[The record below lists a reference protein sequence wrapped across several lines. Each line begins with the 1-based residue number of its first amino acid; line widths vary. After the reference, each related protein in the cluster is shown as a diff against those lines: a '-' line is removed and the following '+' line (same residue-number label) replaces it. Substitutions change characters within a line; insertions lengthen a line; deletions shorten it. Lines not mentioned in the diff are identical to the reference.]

1 MPHSQIQL
9 LTLAQLSG
17 GQDWRLALAHDRDHH
32 LLIWITRGQGRLL
45 LEGQRRG
52 LGPHNALWIPAR
64 SLFAVELGYQCAGHA
79 VLIPEDSS
87 LPLPD
92 TPRQL
97 RIRDVQAQAE
107 LSALIEQTQREMQQG
122 RPLQQD
128 AIEAQAAL
136 MSVWLRRQ
144 IMLDEHAA
152 ARPKAGIRLS
162 ARFCALVARRTPKGG
177 SMAEHAAELGVT
189 PTHLTRAVKA
199 ATGKS
204 AAALL
209 NEYSSHAARR
219 LLGETNQT
227 AAEIAAFLGF
237 GSAAYFT
244 RFMQQ
249 HSGLPPSKLR

>member
-1 MPHSQIQL
+1 MQQSQIQL
-9 LTLAQLSG
+9 LTLAQLSA
-17 GQDWRLALAHDRDHH
+17 GQDWRLTLAHDRDHH

-45 LEGQRRG
+45 LDGQRRG

-64 SLFAVELGYQCAGHA
+64 SLFAMELGYQCVGHA
-79 VLIPEDSS
+79 VLIPEDST
-87 LPLPD
+87 LHLPD
-92 TPRQL
+92 VPRHL
-97 RIRDVQAQAE
+97 RIREVQAQSE
-107 LSALIEQTQREMQQG
+107 LSALIEQAQREMQQD

-128 AIEAQAAL
+128 AVEAQAAL

-144 IMLDEHAA
+144 LIQDEHVLP
-152 ARPKAGIRLS
+152 RPKAGVRLS
-162 ARFCALVARRTPKGG
+162 ARFCALVARRHPKGR
-177 SMAEHAAELGVT
+177 SMADHAAELGVT

-204 AAALL
+204 AAELL
-209 NEYSSHAARR
+209 SEHSCHAARR
-219 LLGETNQT
+219 LLGETDQT
-227 AAEIAAFLGF
+227 AAQIAASLGF